1 MGLLDLS
8 LIRILPLD
16 EDDFDV
22 YPLFYPLYEE
32 MRDLFSSERVL
43 PVKDGKGYTK
53 AANAVIAR
61 SREIA
66 ELLPSELISELIND
80 KRHYEWLPVS
90 LTETGP
96 YKDVLSY
103 FSSILGI
110 EVIRPEDLRS
120 YFNDNHSFLENRDND
135 WLVRLYKMYET
146 VPNIFSESNYR
157 NILDAVIV
165 RTASNRI
172 VAPYRKS

>member
-61 SREIA
+61 SNRICDCRQAYPRQSTARRCPRIPDEYVSRK
-66 ELLPSELISELIND
+66 LVLSVCLPAVPQAVLQCGNVPTGTEAGCGARPVECLPLSEL
-80 KRHYEWLPVS
+80 R
-90 LTETGP
+90 
-96 YKDVLSY
+96 
-103 FSSILGI
+103 
-110 EVIRPEDLRS
+110 
-120 YFNDNHSFLENRDND
+120 
-135 WLVRLYKMYET
+135 
-146 VPNIFSESNYR
+146 
-157 NILDAVIV
+157 
-165 RTASNRI
+165 
-172 VAPYRKS
+172 RKV

>member
-66 ELLPSELISELIND
+66 ELLPSELISVD
-80 KRHYEWLPVS
+80 GDRPVQRCALLFLQHFGNRGYPS
-90 LTETGP
+90 G
-96 YKDVLSY
+96 
-103 FSSILGI
+103 
-110 EVIRPEDLRS
+110 RP
-120 YFNDNHSFLENRDND
+120 
-135 WLVRLYKMYET
+135 
-146 VPNIFSESNYR
+146 
-157 NILDAVIV
+157 
-165 RTASNRI
+165 
-172 VAPYRKS
+172 

>member
-1 MGLLDLS
+1 
-8 LIRILPLD
+8 
-16 EDDFDV
+16 
-22 YPLFYPLYEE
+22 

-66 ELLPSELISELIND
+66 ELLPSELISELING

-135 WLVRLYKMYET
+135 WLVRL
-146 VPNIFSESNYR
+146 
-157 NILDAVIV
+157 
-165 RTASNRI
+165 
-172 VAPYRKS
+172 